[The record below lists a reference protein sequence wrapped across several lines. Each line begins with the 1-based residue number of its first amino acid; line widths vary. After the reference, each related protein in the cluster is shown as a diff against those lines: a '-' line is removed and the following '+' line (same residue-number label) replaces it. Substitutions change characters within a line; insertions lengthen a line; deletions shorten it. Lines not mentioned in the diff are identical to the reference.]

1 MSVVVPVYGVEA
13 YLPRCVNSLLRQTY
27 TNIEIILVDDG
38 SPDLSGAI
46 CDSYAEREARVKVLH
61 QENSGLSGARNSG
74 INAASGEYL
83 SFVDSDDWV
92 HEDYVT
98 ILFKDAI
105 AHGADIAACRFVR
118 CGESTPLSTTGT
130 SQVRVMESR
139 EALDL
144 YGGPDKSLMT
154 SVCAKLFHVSLW
166 GDVRFPVG
174 RTYEDEFTTWRL
186 LAKARTVALS
196 NAALYCYLVRP
207 NSITQRTQDIKPLL
221 DRVEALKEQAKYFRS
236 IGLARAN
243 GSNLRRVLLIQRQM
257 RPRLIS
263 DQPELARQIH
273 QDLRE
278 TAALLRASD
287 QSLALKSF
295 ATAYAKAPQPF
306 DLAIAASQKAKRVLK
321 TLPRRSRS
329 AAARTKGDRELEIVV
344 VAYGSPSMLR
354 AALEPVLSYP
364 ITVVDNSSLPAIRN
378 LCAKLGCSYID
389 PGRNG
394 GFAAGV
400 NVGLA
405 NRENPASDVLLLNPD
420 AVISAEDV
428 NRLHAALLADATLA
442 SVGPRQVDE
451 SGEPIRVAWP
461 FPSPLGTWLDAV
473 GLSRLRPRAEY
484 VSGAILLLRAEAI
497 ADVGPFDDRFF
508 LYAEE
513 ADWQYRARL
522 RGWRHEVVDSVTA
535 MHAGGATSSDEQMRQ
550 THFHASH
557 ERFLRKHH
565 GALGW
570 QVARLGQ
577 LAGDLLRAGLRS
589 GVARERLLA
598 RSSLYLRGPMRAE
611 RLLRPG
617 AGFDPTHAQSEVA

>member
-1 MSVVVPVYGVEA
+1 MP
-13 YLPRCVNSLLRQTY
+13 
-27 TNIEIILVDDG
+27 
-38 SPDLSGAI
+38 
-46 CDSYAEREARVKVLH
+46 LH
-61 QENSGLSGARNSG
+61 R
-74 INAASGEYL
+74 
-83 SFVDSDDWV
+83 
-92 HEDYVT
+92 
-98 ILFKDAI
+98 
-105 AHGADIAACRFVR
+105 
-118 CGESTPLSTTGT
+118 
-130 SQVRVMESR
+130 
-139 EALDL
+139 
-144 YGGPDKSLMT
+144 
-154 SVCAKLFHVSLW
+154 
-166 GDVRFPVG
+166 
-174 RTYEDEFTTWRL
+174 
-186 LAKARTVALS
+186 
-196 NAALYCYLVRP
+196 
-207 NSITQRTQDIKPLL
+207 
-221 DRVEALKEQAKYFRS
+221 
-236 IGLARAN
+236 
-243 GSNLRRVLLIQRQM
+243 
-257 RPRLIS
+257 
-263 DQPELARQIH
+263 
-273 QDLRE
+273 
-278 TAALLRASD
+278 
-287 QSLALKSF
+287 
-295 ATAYAKAPQPF
+295 
-306 DLAIAASQKAKRVLK
+306 
-321 TLPRRSRS
+321 
-329 AAARTKGDRELEIVV
+329 
-344 VAYGSPSMLR
+344 
-354 AALEPVLSYP
+354 
-364 ITVVDNSSLPAIRN
+364 
-378 LCAKLGCSYID
+378 

-405 NRENPASDVLLLNPD
+405 NQENPKSDVLLLNPD
-420 AVISAEDV
+420 AVIRADDV
-428 NRLHAALLADATLA
+428 ERLHAALRADPGLA

-451 SGEPIRVAWP
+451 SGAPIRVAWP

-522 RGWRHEVVDSVTA
+522 RGWRHQVIESVTA